1 MLDLPQEKPANK
13 TRYETKQKDKQRNKM
28 LVELGVYVLNV
39 LPPFVAVELRFSA
52 RTWNNQRPIR
62 GEQTNHSEHDGCLAC
77 FHLWGRPCD
86 LGKSSRRGRPDHL
99 DGDT

>member
-1 MLDLPQEKPANK
+1 MLDLPDQKLASK
-13 TRYETKQKDKQRNKM
+13 TQYETKQKVKQRNKM
-28 LVELGVYVLNV
+28 LVELVCVLNV
-39 LPPFVAVELRFSA
+39 QPPFEAVELRFSA

-62 GEQTNHSEHDGCLAC
+62 GRQTNQSEHDGRLAC
-77 FHLWGRPCD
+77 FHVWGRPCD